1 MVETIL
7 RVDGMMCG
15 MCESHINDVVRKTAR
30 VNKVTSSHTKGETVI
45 VSEQP
50 VDVEALKAA
59 IAEMGYTVTGVQ
71 TRPYEKKGFFSFLK
85 SNSPV
90 FLAGLIMQ
98 NRRYLVMRILVYGA
112 GVQGCQLAHSLAQ
125 NKKNVV
131 TLLARGEWKEVI
143 DQKGLTIRHMLQR
156 KTTVDRMQTT
166 DVLAPEDVYDLVFVT
181 VQAGQLAD
189 VLPILKANRSQY
201 FIFVGNDPYAQ
212 EMLQA
217 MQRPVDKIA
226 FGFQNNAGRR
236 EHDRLVSVHMGMGMT
251 VGGATA
257 PLSGAFRLRLQAAFE
272 GTHYKLT
279 YYSDMDEWLKS
290 HIAFILPCAYACYA
304 VDGELSRTT
313 VEQRRMIVDAAWECC
328 EMLKAAGVPV
338 NDAENTDRYREG
350 TKQRKK
356 TERMVYWMAQ
366 TVVGKWCISDHAMRA
381 VSEMQ
386 YLDEAFAALRAT
398 TLVEMT
404 AWDELRRSLPR
415 KK

>member
-1 MVETIL
+1 
-7 RVDGMMCG
+7 
-15 MCESHINDVVRKTAR
+15 
-30 VNKVTSSHTKGETVI
+30 
-45 VSEQP
+45 
-50 VDVEALKAA
+50 
-59 IAEMGYTVTGVQ
+59 
-71 TRPYEKKGFFSFLK
+71 
-85 SNSPV
+85 
-90 FLAGLIMQ
+90 
-98 NRRYLVMRILVYGA
+98 MRILVYGA

-313 VEQRRMIVDAAWECC
+313 VEQRRMIVDAAWEGC

-386 YLDEAFAALRAT
+386 YLDEAFAADWLE
-398 TLVEMT
+398 EMRGEAENEEFLSELSTQQMLAALGGDTINGVYT
-404 AWDELRRSLPR
+404 ANFFVHADGIEIGYDLNYPADDPHDLGYIWVTAPFTFEEIASYASDSGFWNNIDVYAQ
-415 KK
+415 

>member
-59 IAEMGYTVTGVQ
+59 IAETGYTVTGVQ